1 MRHVR
6 SWAFQTFAFPAV
18 VLLGAA
24 NIGLRPTVDQAREQP
39 LLEVHVLEFSGDLYG
54 RELEIEFLFRVRDE
68 RKFDSLQALKAQLAL
83 DVAEIRKRAAE

>member
-1 MRHVR
+1 M
-6 SWAFQTFAFPAV
+6 
-18 VLLGAA
+18 
-24 NIGLRPTVDQAREQP
+24 
-39 LLEVHVLEFSGDLYG
+39 LEFSGDLYG